1 MALLQSYDE
10 FSFGGH
16 LEFFRH
22 FKFCGRAANIS

>member
-10 FSFGGH
+10 FLFGGH

-22 FKFCGRAANIS
+22 FDGRAANL